1 MDDDKRNGDRSIL
14 VVEDDREI
22 NELVGAYAQIAGFEY
37 RPALDG
43 TSALREAHA
52 RRPAAVVLDLMLPDI
67 DGFEV
72 CKQLKNGSDTKLV
85 PVIMLTA
92 LTDDASKQRGR
103 ECGASEYLTKPFDP
117 DRLMAALSKHAGKEG
132 NGTADERR

>member
-72 CKQLKNGSDTKLV
+72 CKQLKNEADTRLV

-117 DRLMAALSKHAGKEG
+117 DRLMAALERHANPASKV
-132 NGTADERR
+132 

>member
-1 MDDDKRNGDRSIL
+1 MAAAAVDNNGHRSVL

-22 NELVGAYAQIAGFEY
+22 NELVGAYAQLAGFEY

-43 TSALREAHA
+43 TSALREA
-52 RRPAAVVLDLMLPDI
+52 RERVPSAVVLDLMLPDI

-72 CKQLKNGSDTKLV
+72 CTQLKKEPDTKPV

-92 LTDDASKQRGR
+92 LSDEASRRRGV
-103 ECGASEYLTKPFDP
+103 ECGAIEYMTKPFDP
-117 DRLMAALSKHAGKEG
+117 DRLMAALSKHARE
-132 NGTADERR
+132 